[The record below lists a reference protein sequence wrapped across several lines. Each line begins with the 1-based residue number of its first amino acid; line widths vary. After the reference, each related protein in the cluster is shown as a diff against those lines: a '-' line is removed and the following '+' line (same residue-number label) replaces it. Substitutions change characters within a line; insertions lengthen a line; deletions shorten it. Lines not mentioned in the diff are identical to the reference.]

1 MEVKYDIDGVLVG
14 TSSKSLGSWGMFHR
28 LIAGKKPGLLQ
39 TPQARCSITWLS
51 SIWDDRWEKMLGK
64 IQKNHMENRL
74 DFKGI

>member
-14 TSSKSLGSWGMFHR
+14 TSSNSLGHVPSFD
-28 LIAGKKPGLLQ
+28 
-39 TPQARCSITWLS
+39 CSNCQGCSKHPRYCAITWLS